1 MIYKGYRVNEPLKP
15 AEIFVCNCKH
25 GHYNCKCDG
34 NGGIK
39 MNDFEK
45 FKATLEIMEFHLN
58 EDRIGETI
66 ISRWVG
72 ELNQILQ
79 MYHDMANINAGNVI
93 NKTEQGNDPY
103 KKVQNDD

>member
-1 MIYKGYRVNEPLKP
+1 MNHLNQLKYSYVT
-15 AEIFVCNCKH
+15 ASTDIIIANVMEMEER
-25 GHYNCKCDG
+25 
-34 NGGIK
+34 K

-66 ISRWVG
+66 ISKWVY

-79 MYHDMANINAGNVI
+79 MYQDLANINSGNVI
-93 NKTEQGNDPY
+93 NKTEMNNDPY
-103 KKVQNDD
+103 YGKGNDN

>member
-15 AEIFVCNCKH
+15 AEIYVCNCKY

-34 NGGIK
+34 KGGK
-39 MNDFEK
+39 RMNDFEK

-103 KKVQNDD
+103 KKVRNDD

>member
-15 AEIFVCNCKH
+15 ADIFVCNCKY
-25 GHYNCKCDG
+25 GHYNCECDG
-34 NGGIK
+34 KGGK
-39 MNDFEK
+39 RMNDFEK

-79 MYHDMANINAGNVI
+79 MYHDMANVNAGKVLQ
-93 NKTEQGNDPY
+93 KTKIQDDPY
-103 KKVQNDD
+103 YGREGPK

>member
-1 MIYKGYRVNEPLKP
+1 
-15 AEIFVCNCKH
+15 
-25 GHYNCKCDG
+25 
-34 NGGIK
+34 

-79 MYHDMANINAGNVI
+79 MYQDMANVNAGNVI

-103 KKVQNDD
+103 KKVQNDN

>member
-1 MIYKGYRVNEPLKP
+1 
-15 AEIFVCNCKH
+15 
-25 GHYNCKCDG
+25 
-34 NGGIK
+34 

-93 NKTEQGNDPY
+93 NKTQQGSDPY
-103 KKVQNDD
+103 KKVQNDN

>member
-1 MIYKGYRVNEPLKP
+1 MNHLNQLKYSYVT
-15 AEIFVCNCKH
+15 ASTDIIIANVMEMEER
-25 GHYNCKCDG
+25 
-34 NGGIK
+34 K

-66 ISRWVG
+66 ISKWVY

-79 MYHDMANINAGNVI
+79 MYQDLANINSGNVI
-93 NKTEQGNDPY
+93 NKTEMNNDPY
-103 KKVQNDD
+103 YGKENDN

>member
-1 MIYKGYRVNEPLKP
+1 
-15 AEIFVCNCKH
+15 
-25 GHYNCKCDG
+25 
-34 NGGIK
+34 

-66 ISRWVG
+66 ISKWVF

-79 MYHDMANINAGNVI
+79 MYQDMANVNAGNVI

>member
-1 MIYKGYRVNEPLKP
+1 MNHLNQLKYSYVT
-15 AEIFVCNCKH
+15 ASTDIIIANVMEMEER
-25 GHYNCKCDG
+25 
-34 NGGIK
+34 K

-66 ISRWVG
+66 ISKWVY

-79 MYHDMANINAGNVI
+79 MYQDMANVNAGNVI
-93 NKTEQGNDPY
+93 NKTEQGRDPY
-103 KKVQNDD
+103 YGKKGPK